1 MKDANTQ
8 YAVEGRRAKIVC
20 HVYTHV
26 NSEIKWF
33 FNGEKLMMDER
44 YNSNLY
50 PSGQWIFVTVSD
62 TRYHYDMTILFAV
75 SQVTQSFVSMLTL
88 LTAAYTQWWLFDI
101 TQHAV
106 SVQTVR
112 SVTTYVCDYCLQV
125 CVFWSF
131 LTWAGQMQENT
142 RSK

>member
-1 MKDANTQ
+1 MFFGYALTYYLFSTLTAIEPRFDMKDSNSQ

-50 PSGQWIFVTVSD
+50 PSG
-62 TRYHYDMTILFAV
+62 
-75 SQVTQSFVSMLTL
+75 
-88 LTAAYTQWWLFDI
+88 
-101 TQHAV
+101 
-106 SVQTVR
+106 
-112 SVTTYVCDYCLQV
+112 
-125 CVFWSF
+125 
-131 LTWAGQMQENT
+131 E
-142 RSK
+142 